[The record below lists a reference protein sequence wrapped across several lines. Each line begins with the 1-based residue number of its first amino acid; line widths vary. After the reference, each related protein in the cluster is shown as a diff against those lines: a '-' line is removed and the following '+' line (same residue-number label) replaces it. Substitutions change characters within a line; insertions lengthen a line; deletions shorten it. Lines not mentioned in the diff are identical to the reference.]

1 MIFFFSFYPK
11 VKKFPHFMKKYCSKQ
26 AMRMETPANTHTM
39 RAAKRSSLEIR
50 LAPLPVST
58 AHGSPDDDAS
68 CRRSVNSEEGLSG
81 PLSS

>member
-1 MIFFFSFYPK
+1 
-11 VKKFPHFMKKYCSKQ
+11 
-26 AMRMETPANTHTM
+26 METPANTHTM

-50 LAPLPVST
+50 LAPLPVSM